1 MHPYM
6 RLNRVEFS
14 MTFLCTGKCRHC
26 SVGEERAKEYLSHLS
41 YEKMEGMLRALL
53 EQFPLESVMCFGGEP
68 LLYSADVC
76 AVFREARESG
86 IPKRQL
92 ITNGFFSNEPKKY
105 AGLRRNLQRRGL
117 HSCCSP

>member
-1 MHPYM
+1 
-6 RLNRVEFS
+6 
-14 MTFLCTGKCRHC
+14 
-26 SVGEERAKEYLSHLS
+26 
-41 YEKMEGMLRALL
+41 MLRALL

-92 ITNGFFSNEPKKY
+92 TTNGFFSNEPKKY

-117 HSCCSP
+117 HSCYSP